1 MSVITI
7 LEHTL
12 TSNSSTHERKSKSYV
27 LMKKER
33 IYLQHNILQEP
44 VPIVI
49 ALKALGIQSDH
60 EMLLLV
66 AGTDSTYQD
75 EFSVNFEESTKL
87 GVFSQHQALEYVGAR
102 VKMGARNSK
111 PGG

>member
-1 MSVITI
+1 
-7 LEHTL
+7 
-12 TSNSSTHERKSKSYV
+12 
-27 LMKKER
+27 MKKER

-102 VKMGARNSK
+102 VKMGARNKSQGAPQRRNHIGDALEALPPK
-111 PGG
+111 STLYLLYGS